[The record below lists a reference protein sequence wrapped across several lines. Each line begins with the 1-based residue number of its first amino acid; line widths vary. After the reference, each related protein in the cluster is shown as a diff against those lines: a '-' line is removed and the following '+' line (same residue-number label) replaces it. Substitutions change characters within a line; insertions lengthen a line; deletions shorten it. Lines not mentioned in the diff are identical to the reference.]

1 VSFTPEQIKSGV
13 LPYNYGK
20 HKAQIDEKEGVSAF
34 YRDTNGDI

>member
-1 VSFTPEQIKSGV
+1 V